1 MFKWWM
7 TMNWEELTFYLFCVY
22 FFPIQLFIYY
32 FVFQL
37 FCSLLWLWVIHYSC
51 NHFISVIFCQLFIY
65 FCKVLSFAKYFLSFN
80 VEKKTVLTKN
90 KQKKK
95 IFESTMSD
103 QWVWVPK
110 HHLMKLCN
118 HAADVKSWYC
128 RNTHKNVSSSC
139 WFACITLFH
148 FFTGCQMSEFLYMA
162 CICISH
168 AFNAA

>member
-7 TMNWEELTFYLFCVY
+7 AMNWEELTFYLFCVY

-51 NHFISVIFCQLFIY
+51 NHFISVIFWQLFIY
-65 FCKVLSFAKYFLSFN
+65 FCKVVVLTYFLSCN
-80 VEKKTVLTKN
+80 VEKKTVLT
-90 KQKKK
+90 
-95 IFESTMSD
+95 
-103 QWVWVPK
+103 VPK

-118 HAADVKSWYC
+118 HAADVNSWYC